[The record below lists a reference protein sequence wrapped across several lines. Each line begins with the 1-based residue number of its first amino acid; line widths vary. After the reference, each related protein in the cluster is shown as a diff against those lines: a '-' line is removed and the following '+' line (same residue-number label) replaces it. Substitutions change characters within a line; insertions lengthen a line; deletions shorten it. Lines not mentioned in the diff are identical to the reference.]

1 MLQRRRWSRRS
12 PFGEGCRER
21 IAAVAHRTN
30 SAIPLAENEELRL
43 DSIQTVITG
52 KTRLPSPPLICIN
65 ILDLVREDDFTF
77 QDLAQIIGAD
87 PSLTAKLLKVAN
99 TPYYNLSG
107 SVTSVEKAV
116 AILGVNI
123 VKIIALSFVVYSEF
137 QVEED
142 GSFDIDL
149 FWRRS
154 LTSAVAA
161 EQIATALTGSGGDLF
176 LIALLQDIGALLM
189 RNWRPTD
196 YRQISR
202 TALNGRTPLHHLE
215 RDLFGFDHQT
225 AGAELFKSWNFPE
238 AICLPIRY
246 HHCGDDAPQQYR
258 LVIDILE
265 AANVLSCFYNDSH
278 DVAKI
283 TRAKHLLTAGLGF
296 EEHAA
301 DSLIEEVARKSG
313 EMFVAFGINGA
324 TMKPLSQILQEA
336 NEELGAMYHSYELMM
351 LELKQA
357 REKAEALAQELHES
371 NERHREM
378 AYKDDLTQAYNYRFF
393 QEALGQEISRSQR
406 YGREFSLVLFD
417 LDQLKEI
424 NDTHGHLVGSQVLVN
439 VSRLVQKKVRATD
452 IFARLGGDEFGI
464 ILPETDA
471 SKAGIVAEQI
481 RRSIEASA
489 GNITATISV
498 GVTSY
503 CSDHGDW
510 DKRIIFNK
518 ADAALYMAKKTGK
531 NRVHV
536 A

>member
-1 MLQRRRWSRRS
+1 MCL
-12 PFGEGCRER
+12 
-21 IAAVAHRTN
+21 
-30 SAIPLAENEELRL
+30 
-43 DSIQTVITG
+43 
-52 KTRLPSPPLICIN
+52 N
-65 ILDLVREDDFTF
+65 ILELVRKDDFTF
-77 QDLAQIIGAD
+77 QDLARVIGAD

-107 SVTSVEKAV
+107 TVTSVEKAV

-123 VKIIALSFVVYSEF
+123 VKIIALSFVVYDEF

-142 GSFDIDL
+142 GFFDIDL

-189 RNWRPTD
+189 RNWRPQE
-196 YRQISR
+196 YHRLCRI
-202 TALNGRTPLHHLE
+202 ALDGHTPQHHLE

-225 AGAELFKSWNFPE
+225 AGAELFKSWSFPE
-238 AICLPIRY
+238 AIYLPIG
-246 HHCGDDAPQQYR
+246 HHHSGDDAPPACR
-258 LVIDILE
+258 LHIGMLE
-265 AANVLSCFYNDSH
+265 AANAISSFYSDSH
-278 DVAKI
+278 DVAGI
-283 TRAKHLLTAGLGF
+283 ARAKHLLTADLGL

-301 DSLIEEVARKSG
+301 DRLIEGVAHKSG
-313 EMFVAFGINGA
+313 EMLSAFGIGGA
-324 TMKPLSQILQEA
+324 AMKPLSQILQEA
-336 NEELGAMYHSYELMM
+336 NEELGAMYHSYEMMM

-357 REKAEALAQELHES
+357 RAKAEALARELHEC

-378 AYKDDLTQAYNYRFF
+378 AYKDDLTQTYNYRYF
-393 QEALGQEISRSQR
+393 QEALGREISRSQR

-439 VSRLVQKKVRATD
+439 VSRLVQKKVRTTD

-471 SKAGIVAEQI
+471 SRAGVVAEQI

-489 GNITATISV
+489 GSMAATISV
-498 GVTSY
+498 GVTCY
-503 CSDHGDW
+503 RSDHGDW
-510 DKRIIFNK
+510 DKRVIFNK
-518 ADAALYMAKKTGK
+518 ADEALYTAKKTGK